1 VSDSRRN
8 HRNLGPKA
16 DGVDYTEL
24 GIGVKQD
31 MEAAKRWYQR
41 AAGGLLSIAIP
52 YSTICPRS
60 GNEVTPLMCPA
71 QQHKRAM
78 QRLTEL
84 NSARNA
90 KGKRA
95 PGRPTRN
102 EASSECVIM

>member
-1 VSDSRRN
+1 MVPASSRWV
-8 HRNLGPKA
+8 P
-16 DGVDYTEL
+16 
-24 GIGVKQD
+24 
-31 MEAAKRWYQR
+31 
-41 AAGGLLSIAIP
+41 LLH
-52 YSTICPRS
+52 STLFSQLRLVA
-60 GNEVTPLMCPA
+60 NDLTRLMCSA